1 MNPIRSV
8 FIALVLASAS
18 RAADSALPGKVEF
31 NRDVR
36 PILSENCFKCHGFD
50 EKKREAKR
58 RIDTREGALAEN
70 DGVRAIMPG
79 KLAESEVHARIH
91 STDADEQMPPPKSG
105 KKLDDRQ
112 RAIIDK
118 WIEQGAEYEPHWAYA
133 PIRLTAEIPNSKNQ
147 NPIDT
152 LVRARLA
159 RIGLAPSP
167 EADARTLVR
176 RLSLDFTG
184 LPPRSEEVDA
194 FVHES
199 HSSHES
205 HGTDGTHATYEHLV
219 DRLLAS
225 PAYGERMAVF
235 WLDLVRYADSI
246 GFHSDNPRNVT
257 PFRDY
262 VIRAFNENKRFDE
275 FTVEQLAGDVLPN
288 ATLWQR
294 VASGYNRLTETTEEG
309 GAQAKDYEA
318 RSVTDRV
325 RSVGTTWLALTTG
338 CCQCHDHKFD
348 PITTRDFYRLGAFFA
363 DINEAAIGHREDG
376 MLVGEPE
383 QLVKLKEFTDRAAAL
398 QSQIDAPTPELTAA
412 QSAWEA
418 AALAASADS
427 AAKMPVAP
435 EILALLK
442 IDAAQRNDEQRAK
455 LAKHFRSIAPELAP
469 LRAQLAEAQ
478 KQRDAF
484 DKTIARCLVS
494 TSMATPRVVRVLPR
508 GNWLDESG
516 EVVEPGV
523 PAFLPQPKVEG
534 RRLTRLDLAQ
544 WIVSAENP
552 LTARVF
558 VNRVWKMFFG
568 TGLSKVLD
576 DVGAQG
582 ESPVNPEL
590 LDWLASEFIASGW
603 DVKHLVRLIVTSET
617 YRQIS
622 TPTKALRE
630 RDPFNR
636 EVACQSRFR
645 LDAEFVRDNAL
656 AISGLLVTRI
666 GGPSVYPY
674 QPAGYWENLNFPTRE
689 WESSKDDNQWR
700 RGLYTWWQRSYM
712 HPSLL
717 AFDAPSREECVA
729 ERVRSNI
736 PQQALALLNDP
747 TYVEAARAFAARI
760 LRKCSGDAASRVAWA
775 FRQAL
780 GREPRADEAATIGAL
795 LAKHSAIYGADPE
808 AAATILK
815 TGLAP
820 LPKDANPSELAAW
833 TSVARVILN
842 LHETITRS

>member
-50 EKKREAKR
+50 EKKREGKR

-70 DGVRAIMPG
+70 DGVRAIVPG

-91 STDADEQMPPPKSG
+91 SADADEQMPPPKSG

-112 RAIIDK
+112 RAILDR
-118 WIEQGAEYEPHWAYA
+118 WIEQGAEYQPHWAYA
-133 PIRLTAEIPNSKNQ
+133 PLARPAGANS
-147 NPIDT
+147 IDA

-159 RIGLAPSP
+159 RIGLVPSP
-167 EADARTLVR
+167 GADARTLIR
-176 RLSLDFTG
+176 RLSLDLTG
-184 LPPRSEEVDA
+184 LPPKAGEVDA
-194 FVHES
+194 FVAES
-199 HSSHES
+199 IRDPQSAIRNL
-205 HGTDGTHATYEHLV
+205 T

-225 PAYGERMAVF
+225 PAYGERMTVF

-275 FTVEQLAGDVLPN
+275 FTVEQLAGDLLPN

-383 QLVKLKEFTDRAAAL
+383 QVVKLKEFTDRATAL
-398 QSQIDAPTPELTAA
+398 QSQLDAPTPELAAA

-418 AALAASADS
+418 AVLAASADS
-427 AAKMPVAP
+427 AAKAPVAP
-435 EILALLK
+435 EILALVK
-442 IDAAQRNDEQRAK
+442 IDAAQRNDDQRAK
-455 LAKHFRSIAPELAP
+455 LTKHFRGIAPELAP
-469 LRAQLAEAQ
+469 LRAQIAEAR
-478 KQRDAF
+478 KERDAF

-494 TSMATPRVVRVLPR
+494 TSMSAPRVVRVLPR

-544 WIVSAENP
+544 WIVSPENP

-558 VNRVWKMFFG
+558 ANRVWRMFFG

-590 LDWLASEFIASGW
+590 LDWLASEFVASGW

-617 YRQIS
+617 YRQTS
-622 TPTKALRE
+622 TPAKELRE

-747 TYVEAARAFAARI
+747 THVEAARAFAARI
-760 LRKCSGDAASRVAWA
+760 VRECSGDAASRVAWA

-795 LAKHSAIYGADPE
+795 LAKHSAIYAADAE
-808 AAATILK
+808 AAAAVLK
-815 TGLAP
+815 TGIASTQ
-820 LPKDANPSELAAW
+820 KEVNAAELAAW